1 MKRSQSQI
9 IINIFSKLSIN
20 QKVLMDASN
29 VNYVL
34 RPFEGN
40 INTEDWQGDQTL
52 SLRKIGYRQGR
63 W

>member
-9 IINIFSKLSIN
+9 IINLLNNLSIN
-20 QKVLMDASN
+20 QQARMDAPV

-40 INTEDWQGDQTL
+40 INTEDRQGDQTL
-52 SLRKIGYRQGR
+52 SLRKIVDRRGI
-63 W
+63 